1 MSNPIEA
8 EKIVE
13 KSVDDTTTPLENTVD
28 TGKKTAG
35 ITFNWILI
43 AVCIILVVLLIYYGY
58 NRFVS
63 NSVNEPYISGNKQER
78 DDPVVDFNLSE
89 AINELE
95 LIQRKI
101 VNNLSDEVNM

>member
-58 NRFVS
+58 NSIYAFHVH
-63 NSVNEPYISGNKQER
+63 YFISFYYYKN
-78 DDPVVDFNLSE
+78 
-89 AINELE
+89 
-95 LIQRKI
+95 
-101 VNNLSDEVNM
+101 